1 MAKLTG
7 KLTRTMR
14 VGINT
19 PLYRAI
25 IDNIEKGLDWALEA
39 RVWRITGANRIEG
52 TDLVRFEMEEI

>member
-1 MAKLTG
+1 MAVLSG

-25 IDNIEKGLDWALEA
+25 IGNIEKGLDWALEA
-39 RVWRITGANRIEG
+39 KVWRITGANRIEG
-52 TDLVRFEMEEI
+52 TDFVRLEMEEV

>member
-1 MAKLTG
+1 MAALNG

-25 IDNIEKGLDWALEA
+25 IGNIEKGLDWALEA
-39 RVWRITGANRIEG
+39 KVWRITGANRIEC
-52 TDLVRFEMEEI
+52 TDFVRFEMEEV

>member
-1 MAKLTG
+1 MTKLKG

-25 IDNIEKGLDWALEA
+25 IGNIEKGLDWALEA
-39 RVWRITGANRIEG
+39 KVWRITGANRIEG
-52 TDLVRFEMEEI
+52 TDFVRFEMEEV

>member
-1 MAKLTG
+1 MAALNG

-25 IDNIEKGLDWALEA
+25 IDNIEKGLYWALEA
-39 RVWRITGANRIEG
+39 KVWRITGANRIEG
-52 TDLVRFEMEEI
+52 TDFVRFEMEEV